1 MDKYKVTLTKDE
13 RQQLEAMVNKGKAA
27 ARKLT
32 HARVLLLADES
43 ENRKGTL
50 DAPIAAGLQ
59 INLRTVAR
67 VRQRFVL
74 ESFEAAVQPRRQ
86 PPRPDKLKLD
96 PEGERQLVELACSD
110 PPRGRCGWTL
120 QLLAEQLVLLRVTS
134 AISREVVRRC
144 LKKTTFDSV
153 W

>member
-1 MDKYKVTLTKDE
+1 MMPCKEIPMDKYKVTLSQDE
-13 RQQLEAMVNKGKAA
+13 RRQLEALVNKGKVA

-43 ENRKGTL
+43 ENRKGCL
-50 DAPIAAGLQ
+50 DAQIAAALQ
-59 INLRTVAR
+59 VNLRTVAR

-96 PEGERQLVELACSD
+96 TAGERKLIALACSVPLRD
-110 PPRGRCGWTL
+110 AVAGPCNGWPSGWYSC
-120 QLLAEQLVLLRVTS
+120 A
-134 AISREVVRRC
+134 
-144 LKKTTFDSV
+144 
-153 W
+153 